1 MLAAKRAYPDYNRYQ
16 LAALLGVSE
25 QTVQRR
31 LEHNNVRGGKYAT
44 QTRVRLVGGLVE
56 QWGAQAGL
64 YLYDRRVWAKDP
76 AWENSRWHS
85 SSYRSV
91 DEFEYLYVFW
101 KPGITTVDRQ
111 RLSPD
116 EWQAW
121 GSRGVWHIPSVR
133 ANDDHPAKF
142 PIELAR
148 RVVRLFSA
156 PGEVVLDCFVGSGT
170 TPVAAIR
177 ESRQYLGIDLL
188 PEYVALAEH
197 NCTTVS
203 AISAAEQHRSHNYH
217 EPAIATLLTSRME
230 STGSLQPQPHPRA
243 PLDLLPS
250 TRKQS
255 IRALPAA
262 SATATR
268 RNGGA
273 GSYLSRHPRVQ
284 LEKATPA
291 GTRVIHRSR
300 APVGNSL
307 PPRLPL
313 GIAATVLGSSDCG
326 QPLAPAGGDA
336 VEVDRRPTEAKPP
349 VRARRSCCQQT
360 RPTSVAANA
369 VQPCCSHRR

>member
-1 MLAAKRAYPDYNRYQ
+1 MAATVEQQERPAAATGVASVSPYLGPNRIHCGDARLLLPRVRPESVALSFWSPPYFVGKPYEADLTYEEWCALLETTVRLHFPLIVPGGFLVINIADILCFPDPTMPRIQADTVSQKRLKVTRADVLAAKKANPHYNRYQ
-16 LAALLGVSE
+16 LAELLGVSE

-44 QTRVRLVGGLVE
+44 QTRVRLVGGLIE
-56 QWGAQAGL
+56 QWGTRAGF

-142 PIELAR
+142 PLELAR

-177 ESRQYLGIDLL
+177 EGRQYLGIDLL
-188 PEYVALAEH
+188 PEYVALAER
-197 NCTTVS
+197 NCHR
-203 AISAAEQHRSHNYH
+203 AAAHHRHCG
-217 EPAIATLLTSRME
+217 ASRN
-230 STGSLQPQPHPRA
+230 PCP
-243 PLDLLPS
+243 
-250 TRKQS
+250 
-255 IRALPAA
+255 PAA
-262 SATATR
+262 
-268 RNGGA
+268 
-273 GSYLSRHPRVQ
+273 
-284 LEKATPA
+284 
-291 GTRVIHRSR
+291 
-300 APVGNSL
+300 
-307 PPRLPL
+307 
-313 GIAATVLGSSDCG
+313 
-326 QPLAPAGGDA
+326 AGG
-336 VEVDRRPTEAKPP
+336 P
-349 VRARRSCCQQT
+349 
-360 RPTSVAANA
+360 
-369 VQPCCSHRR
+369 

>member
-1 MLAAKRAYPDYNRYQ
+1 MAATVEQQERPAAATGAAPASPYLPTNHIHCGDARLLLPRVQPESVALSFWSPPYFVGKPYEAHLTYAAWCALLETTVRLHFPIIVPGGFLVINIADILCFPDPAMPRIQADTVNQKRLKVTREDVLAAKRAYPHYSRYQ

-56 QWGAQAGL
+56 QWGAQAGF

-111 RLSPD
+111 RLLPD

-142 PIELAR
+142 PSELAR

-156 PGEVVLDCFVGSGT
+156 PGEVVLDCFAGSGT
-170 TPVAAIR
+170 TPVAAIHEGR
-177 ESRQYLGIDLL
+177 RYLGIDLL
-188 PEYVALAEH
+188 PEYVTLAKR
-197 NCTTVS
+197 NCHR
-203 AISAAEQHRSHNYH
+203 AAEQHR
-217 EPAIATLLTSRME
+217 
-230 STGSLQPQPHPRA
+230 QP
-243 PLDLLPS
+243 
-250 TRKQS
+250 K
-255 IRALPAA
+255 
-262 SATATR
+262 
-268 RNGGA
+268 
-273 GSYLSRHPRVQ
+273 
-284 LEKATPA
+284 
-291 GTRVIHRSR
+291 
-300 APVGNSL
+300 
-307 PPRLPL
+307 
-313 GIAATVLGSSDCG
+313 C
-326 QPLAPAGGDA
+326 
-336 VEVDRRPTEAKPP
+336 VDT
-349 VRARRSCCQQT
+349 
-360 RPTSVAANA
+360 
-369 VQPCCSHRR
+369 

>member
-1 MLAAKRAYPDYNRYQ
+1 MTREDVLAAKRAYPHYNRYQ
-16 LAALLGVSE
+16 LAAVLGVSE

-56 QWGAQAGL
+56 QWGTQAGF

-76 AWENSRWHS
+76 AWENGRWHS

-142 PIELAR
+142 PSELAR

-156 PGEVVLDCFVGSGT
+156 PGEAVLDCFVGSGT

-177 ESRQYLGIDLL
+177 EGRQYLGIDLL
-188 PEYVALAEH
+188 PEYVALAKH
-197 NCTTVS
+197 NCHR
-203 AISAAEQHRSHNYH
+203 AAEQR
-217 EPAIATLLTSRME
+217 
-230 STGSLQPQPHPRA
+230 
-243 PLDLLPS
+243 
-250 TRKQS
+250 
-255 IRALPAA
+255 
-262 SATATR
+262 
-268 RNGGA
+268 
-273 GSYLSRHPRVQ
+273 
-284 LEKATPA
+284 
-291 GTRVIHRSR
+291 
-300 APVGNSL
+300 
-307 PPRLPL
+307 
-313 GIAATVLGSSDCG
+313 
-326 QPLAPAGGDA
+326 LAPAGGDA
-336 VEVDRRPTEAKPP
+336 VEVDRRSAEATARPGAAELRQQRCRLARRRLVQEHVGGANLVRRVGIAARGQRQSVLLRKRGGPP
-349 VRARRSCCQQT
+349 VVARKRHARVDHLNRVHQLRHAPQRRLTASASRAAGRAGGAR
-360 RPTSVAANA
+360 
-369 VQPCCSHRR
+369 